1 MTDFLKEAIEKGRVR
16 LVEEA
21 FEKNPVQEEEHRGR
35 LDYYV
40 KEDEVAYNH

>member
-16 LVEEA
+16 PVEEA
-21 FEKNPVQEEEHRGR
+21 FEKNPVQEEHQGR

-40 KEDEVAYNH
+40 KEDEVGYNH